1 MINNLALDKEKN
13 LEFALAQNLEAE
25 FLLDKFQSIS
35 DLYPN
40 FEGWLRFRFLGNIKS
55 GSRKLLVAY
64 KGNEIVGYSL
74 LKQDSLESKICTF
87 YIPEMYRG
95 QGIGSALME
104 ESLDTLKS
112 KDTFITVSQERQD
125 ELAPLLVAKGF
136 SVHSEV
142 NEMYRHN
149 SKEYIWNLRK

>member
-13 LEFALAQNLEAE
+13 LEFALAQNLDAE

-40 FEGWLRFRFLGNIKS
+40 FEGWLRFKFLGNIKS

-74 LKQDSLESKICTF
+74 LKQDSIESKICTF

-95 QGIGSALME
+95 QGIGSALLG

-112 KDTFITVSQERQD
+112 KDTFITVSQERQE
-125 ELAPLLVAKGF
+125 ELAPLLVSNGF
-136 SVHSEV
+136 RIHSIVDEA
-142 NEMYRHN
+142 YRN
-149 SKEYIWNLRK
+149 NAKEYFWRLS